1 MVLVLLVEAES
12 DFSFEIRTAVSH
24 SVSLK
29 QINRLK
35 ETRKRMTSA
44 GKTLRWRKGVEITV
58 DEDGSVLTANSVRY
72 ISYLTG
78 VSSGQARSPGHIS
91 ILNTAAHVVL
101 IGCDVSLSRFLLIDL
116 TWRKSVFNFK
126 STESFIVW
134 FSFWNVMICCFS
146 SSLLTVNEEIF
157 VFFGEFVGQKTCEVV
172 TLSSGKLWLED

>member
-1 MVLVLLVEAES
+1 M
-12 DFSFEIRTAVSH
+12 
-24 SVSLK
+24 K
-29 QINRLK
+29 
-35 ETRKRMTSA
+35 KRCWDNS
-44 GKTLRWRKGVEITV
+44 RWRRF
-58 DEDGSVLTANSVRY
+58 GSNGKLRY

-91 ILNTAAHVVL
+91 ILNTAARVVL
-101 IGCDVSLSRFLLIDL
+101 IGCDVSFSRFLLIDL

-157 VFFGEFVGQKTCEVV
+157 GFFGEFVGQKTCEVV
-172 TLSSGKLWLED
+172 TLSSGKLGLEDSTQKELVLAADSLITSVGSLSNL